1 MFVLKFKQV
10 RHSNKLKLNVNDIQ
24 QTNYSLGIQT
34 VTQTPINILETMA
47 GQDISQQN
55 STEESTHK

>member
-10 RHSNKLKLNVNDIQ
+10 RYSNKLKLNVNDIQ